1 MIDQRDGVSMDYKK
15 ASTTELVGALCEQER
30 HPDLKLIRALL
41 ERGDEV
47 IPDLVEVVEC
57 DTDWP
62 QIHAALLLCELEAE
76 SSLPALRRAI
86 SMPERHDLADWLTND
101 ALEKF
106 GPAALDMLE
115 AVAADK
121 TVEWYPRAVAC
132 RVMMTVALR
141 HPETYDRVTAFLR
154 SLFPAPDLDWQSYES
169 YEAIKESV
177 DDPQVWTTAVARL
190 CDLRDPKAYDLIG
203 QLFQAGL
210 IDEMAIDPAGHTR
223 KRINGVGRLRV
234 SARRQSLWWIATS
247 VVNHGKRHKA
257 QKQHEVYQREA
268 NGKDERDKDETGTW
282 QQRSGSRLSR
292 TTGARFAP
300 DPP

>member
-1 MIDQRDGVSMDYKK
+1 MDYKK

-47 IPDLVEVVEC
+47 IPDLIEVVEC

-86 SMPERHDLADWLTND
+86 SMPERQDLADWLTND

-115 AVAADK
+115 AIAADRA
-121 TVEWYPRAVAC
+121 VEWYPRAVAC

-154 SLFPAPDLDWQSYES
+154 SLP
-169 YEAIKESV
+169 
-177 DDPQVWTTAVARL
+177 
-190 CDLRDPKAYDLIG
+190 
-203 QLFQAGL
+203 
-210 IDEMAIDPAGHTR
+210 R
-223 KRINGVGRLRV
+223 K
-234 SARRQSLWWIATS
+234 
-247 VVNHGKRHKA
+247 
-257 QKQHEVYQREA
+257 
-268 NGKDERDKDETGTW
+268 
-282 QQRSGSRLSR
+282 
-292 TTGARFAP
+292 
-300 DPP
+300 

>member
-1 MIDQRDGVSMDYKK
+1 MDYKK

-47 IPDLVEVVEC
+47 IPDLIEVVEC

-86 SMPERHDLADWLTND
+86 SMPERQDLADWLTND

-115 AVAADK
+115 AIAADRA
-121 TVEWYPRAVAC
+121 VEWYPRAVAC

-141 HPETYDRVTAFLR
+141 HPETYDLVTAFLR
-154 SLFPAPDLDWQSYES
+154 SLLPAPDLDWQSYES

-210 IDEMAIDPAGHTR
+210 IDEMAIDPAG
-223 KRINGVGRLRV
+223 
-234 SARRQSLWWIATS
+234 
-247 VVNHGKRHKA
+247 
-257 QKQHEVYQREA
+257 YQEA
-268 NGKDERDKDETGTW
+268 Y
-282 QQRSGSRLSR
+282 QRSGPPVGFSKKPESLVKRYKHSQPRR
-292 TTGARFAP
+292 TLRSTKATRGLPKRSKRKRRKR
-300 DPP
+300 

>member
-1 MIDQRDGVSMDYKK
+1 MDYEK
-15 ASTTELVGALCEQER
+15 ATVTELIDALCEQER

-47 IPDLVEVVEC
+47 IPDLIEVVEC
-57 DTDWP
+57 DTNWP
-62 QIHAALLLCELEAE
+62 QIHAALLLCELQAE
-76 SSLPALRRAI
+76 SSLPALRRVI
-86 SMPERHDLADWLTND
+86 SMPERHGLADWLTND

-106 GPAALDMLE
+106 GPTALDMLE

-132 RVMMTVALR
+132 RVMMTIALR

-154 SLFPAPDLDWQSYES
+154 SLLPAPDLDWQSYES
-169 YEAIKESV
+169 YEAIEEAV

-210 IDEMAIDPAGHTR
+210 IDEMAIDPAGYQEAYQRRGPPASFSKKPESLMDRYERSQPRKTSQSTKATRGLPKRSKRRRR
-223 KRINGVGRLRV
+223 KR
-234 SARRQSLWWIATS
+234 
-247 VVNHGKRHKA
+247 
-257 QKQHEVYQREA
+257 QR
-268 NGKDERDKDETGTW
+268 
-282 QQRSGSRLSR
+282 
-292 TTGARFAP
+292 
-300 DPP
+300 